1 MTLYNIQ
8 QLKRYVVA
16 VQKTKDLTKKEL
28 IELFDFATLD
38 KFINHPDRHCP
49 KDIPGFWF
57 VLISDTLHISI
68 DDLICSLYN
77 RCNSDRHYDN
87 QFHIQKLELIESL
100 QYKVKTLREK
110 QIEAIA
116 SQLEELREKELVS
129 L

>member
-57 VLISDTLHISI
+57 VLISDSLGVSI
-68 DDLICSLYN
+68 ESLICTLYN
-77 RCNSDRHYDN
+77 RCNSDRPPN
-87 QFHIQKLELIESL
+87 QFHSEKLELIESL

-116 SQLEELREKELVS
+116 LQLEELREKELVS